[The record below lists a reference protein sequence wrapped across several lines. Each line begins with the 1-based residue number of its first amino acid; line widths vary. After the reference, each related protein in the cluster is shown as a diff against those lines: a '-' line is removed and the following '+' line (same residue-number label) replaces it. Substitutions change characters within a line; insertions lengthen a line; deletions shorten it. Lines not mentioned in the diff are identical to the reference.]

1 MVDEFALPAR
11 APVDWDEQAVRAWH
25 ARDTEKREGGA
36 IVKWRWGLGVG
47 LLALLGTIL
56 SLASLGEGGAT
67 AVVGD
72 LAAFKAALEADGF
85 LVQEGKLT
93 AFDIV
98 KLCCSGALASCL
110 ANNAGAPYKVY
121 FLPPAPDQT
130 VPNSVPWAYCLRP
143 DEAIVLVG
151 RTPPTAAYFSY
162 ETFLAARYSGVEQVR
177 RRILAC
183 IGDTQN
189 HLTIQTMDGA
199 DGTSFNAETILITTA
214 DRGIDARVRA
224 AATRAGYSQGI
235 VNTDVVP
242 SSVVKLGLAYEA
254 DELVTINRIFL
265 PESLEAL
272 RAYMEASQVV
282 LRVTP
287 REPAVLDPFPTP
299 VLRVRGTGTTEMDL
313 APALEALREAILA
326 KYSGL
331 STTELETS
339 VWLEDSFDGLQR
351 GVEMYAPTR
360 DTIYF
365 WTQPY
370 FKLPAGHDD
379 FVIVYG
385 VNHERTG
392 KATYS
397 NFSLYADPTLKLGV
411 VGENSRVFYGSAREY
426 LPDHPLADYLYVWK
440 ISRDCASDPKCLE
453 LANCC
458 CERLDLDALPDLWVA
473 FRVYLEKETKVGPA
487 FSEILYD
494 RAIVFRPRE

>member
-1 MVDEFALPAR
+1 MACDLAGTWRTATLPKQRRRHVAIAG
-11 APVDWDEQAVRAWH
+11 APKEVKEVAMNTAWM
-25 ARDTEKREGGA
+25 RT
-36 IVKWRWGLGVG
+36 VVLT
-47 LLALLGTIL
+47 ALLGMAV
-56 SLASLGEGGAT
+56 ASPLLGET
-67 AVVGD
+67 AGVGD
-72 LAAFKAALEADGF
+72 LAAFRAALEEDGF
-85 LVQEGKLT
+85 VVQEGKLA

-121 FLPPAPDQT
+121 FLPAAPDQT

-162 ETFLAARYSGVEQVR
+162 ETFLAARYSGVEEAR

-189 HLTIQTMDGA
+189 HLTIQTVDGA

-242 SSVVKLGLAYEA
+242 SSVVRLGLAHEA

-287 REPAVLDPFPTP
+287 RKPAVPDPFPTP

-313 APALEALREAILA
+313 APTLEALREAILA
-326 KYSGL
+326 KYPGL
-331 STTELETS
+331 VSTELETS

-370 FKLPAGHDD
+370 FKLPAGPDD

-385 VNHERTG
+385 VNHEKTG

-397 NFSLYADPTLKLGV
+397 NFSLYADPALKLGV
-411 VGENSRVFYGSAREY
+411 VGENSRVIVESAREY
-426 LPDHPLADYLYVWK
+426 LPDHPQADGLYVWK
-440 ISRDCASDPKCLE
+440 ISRDCAGNPHCLD
-453 LANCC
+453 LVNCC
-458 CERLDLDALPDLWVA
+458 CQRLDLEALPDLWVA
-473 FRVYLEKETKVGPA
+473 FRIYLEPETKVGPA
-487 FSEILYD
+487 FAEILYD
-494 RAIVFRPRE
+494 RAIVFRPRK